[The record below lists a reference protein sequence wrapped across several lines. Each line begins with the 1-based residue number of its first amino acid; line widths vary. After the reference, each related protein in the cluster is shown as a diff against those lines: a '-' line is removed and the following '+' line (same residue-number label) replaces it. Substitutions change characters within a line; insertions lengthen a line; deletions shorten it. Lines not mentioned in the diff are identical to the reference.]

1 MYYHRR
7 RSEFQ
12 MTMTRLF
19 VLGFLFAVFAGAVA
33 NAAEVDMLLRERC
46 RKSECTFTKIINKR
60 TVKKNAT
67 GTMVEVKSRSV
78 VVPIPANTAD
88 PASMPVPENFGL
100 VRVSYAHC
108 STEKPALIVYD
119 DKKFRARLLNIGE
132 TPRKSLVD
140 SHIEYWAVCHDRIV
154 SVADVLG
161 GALAKSASDL
171 GYHEASETGRSLRKF
186 RTKEKAFRFFGM

>member
-1 MYYHRR
+1 
-7 RSEFQ
+7 

-19 VLGFLFAVFAGAVA
+19 VLGFLFTVFAGAAA

-88 PASMPVPENFGL
+88 PASMPVPHHGHA
-100 VRVSYAHC
+100 VS
-108 STEKPALIVYD
+108 
-119 DKKFRARLLNIGE
+119 
-132 TPRKSLVD
+132 
-140 SHIEYWAVCHDRIV
+140 
-154 SVADVLG
+154 
-161 GALAKSASDL
+161 
-171 GYHEASETGRSLRKF
+171 
-186 RTKEKAFRFFGM
+186 